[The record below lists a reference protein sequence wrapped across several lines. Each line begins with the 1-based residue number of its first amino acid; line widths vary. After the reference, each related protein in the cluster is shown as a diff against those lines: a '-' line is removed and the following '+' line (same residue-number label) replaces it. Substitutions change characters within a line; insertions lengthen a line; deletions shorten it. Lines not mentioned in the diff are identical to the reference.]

1 MAFPA
6 RAALLTA
13 LIGLFPVVALAQAP
27 APTDPARQA
36 GPATADT
43 AAPAAS
49 GASSAPPAFPATG
62 YGWSTTPKR
71 RTGGHLRP
79 HAPVARAQSRTPDA
93 ILPGFETLAD
103 GTTRLFVLMSQPV
116 KYEVKP
122 AQGTLN
128 YVLKGAHV
136 DKRNN
141 YNPLVTVHFNTPVTS
156 ARLVPHGADLWFVVD
171 LRANVTPTVAMDAA
185 KDGGAMLRIEFPR
198 GDYLPSE
205 TMARPTPPVTSPAA
219 QPTPSAAPAA
229 TIPPAAH

>member
-1 MAFPA
+1 M
-6 RAALLTA
+6 
-13 LIGLFPVVALAQAP
+13 
-27 APTDPARQA
+27 
-36 GPATADT
+36 
-43 AAPAAS
+43 
-49 GASSAPPAFPATG
+49 
-62 YGWSTTPKR
+62 
-71 RTGGHLRP
+71 GGHVRP
-79 HAPVARAQSRTPDA
+79 RAPMARAQSRTPDA

-103 GTTRLFVLMSQPV
+103 GSTRLFVLMSQPV
-116 KYEVKP
+116 NYEVKP
-122 AQGTLN
+122 AQGTLT

-141 YNPLVTVHFNTPVTS
+141 YNPLVTVHFNTPVSS

-205 TMARPTPPVTSPAA
+205 TMERPAPPVTSPAA
-219 QPTPSAAPAA
+219 QPTPAAAPAA